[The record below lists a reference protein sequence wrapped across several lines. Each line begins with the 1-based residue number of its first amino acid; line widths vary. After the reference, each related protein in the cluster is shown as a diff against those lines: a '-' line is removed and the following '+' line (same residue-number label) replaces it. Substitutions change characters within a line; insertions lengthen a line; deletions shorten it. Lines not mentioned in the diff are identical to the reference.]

1 MNNVVITAAKCG
13 FGLVRSTS
21 DNIIF
26 SHALHASDV
35 ASVCDQDQQVWLL
48 GVVSG

>member
-1 MNNVVITAAKCG
+1 MRCYFINPAQGTLIMNNVVITAAKCG

-26 SHALHASDV
+26 
-35 ASVCDQDQQVWLL
+35 
-48 GVVSG
+48 